1 MPRKVSLENTRNIG
15 IMAHI
20 DAGKTTTTERILY
33 YTGVNHK
40 IGETHE
46 GAATMDWM
54 EQEQERGIT
63 ITSAATTCFW
73 KKHRINIIDT
83 PGHVDFTV
91 EVQRS
96 LRVLDGSVTVLCAK
110 GGVEP
115 QSETVWRQA
124 DEYKVPRMIFVN
136 KMDIM
141 GADFYRALDMVKDRF
156 KCNALPI
163 QLPIG
168 SEDTFE
174 GIIDLV
180 ENHAVIYIDPDK
192 EKGMKFEI
200 REIPD
205 DMKELAA
212 KYRTELVE
220 HVAEM
225 DEDLM
230 EKYFEEGEDAITVDE
245 IKKVIRK
252 STIANSMVPVC
263 CGTAYRNMGVQP
275 LLDAIVDYMP
285 APTDVESIKG
295 VNPDTDEEEF
305 RHSSDDEPFSALAFK
320 IATDPFVGKICF
332 FRVYSGKIAAGTPCL
347 NSVKDQKERMGR
359 ILLMHANHRE
369 DIPVAYSGDIAAA
382 VGLKNTTTGDTLCD
396 ENNPII
402 LESMNFPDPVIR
414 VAIEPKT
421 KAGQEKMGIA
431 LAKLAEEDPTFKA
444 YTDEETGQT
453 IIAGMGELHLEIIVD
468 RLLREFKVEANVGA
482 PQVAYKETI
491 QSESSSDLKYK
502 RQSGGSGQYGHVKIR
517 IMPNLDENG
526 IGKGYEFVN
535 QIVGGA
541 IPKEYIPAV
550 DAGIQGAMKSGIL
563 AGYNVVDVRV
573 ELYDGSYHE
582 VDSSEMAFKI
592 AGSMAFKDAAKKAN
606 PIILEP
612 MMKVTVI
619 VPEEYMGDV
628 IGDLNSRRGLI
639 RGMEDRAG
647 AKQINARVPLS
658 EMFGYVNDLRSKT
671 QGRGQYTMEP
681 DGYEPVPKSISES
694 IISER
699 AKKD

>member
-1 MPRKVSLENTRNIG
+1 MSRQVSLEMTRNIG

-295 VNPDTDEEEF
+295 VNPDTEEEEF

-396 ENNPII
+396 ENNPIV
-402 LESMNFPDPVIR
+402 LDSMNFPDPVIR

-491 QSESSSDLKYK
+491 QSESASDLKYK